1 MCLEPKM
8 KYPILEDIGK
18 HFIDRA
24 AELVKSGH
32 SFVYVLDNIDWEEK
46 AHDMRQDVQNRS
58 VHAVATSIVFNRVA
72 DEGLPDSGPQKI
84 LKDCNVHQLVDI
96 NQLEFDVIQ
105 DRYRILVAN
114 ILFEHFPAFAMFRK
128 VLPTSTSCE
137 FPREMANKSEVLTM
151 PIMMKDE
158 KKYSDCVDV
167 LDQLEKWTQEIYTAA
182 GLSSPEK
189 ESEEASPTIGTTSR
203 PDQPASHVPPVA
215 SDSDPLNGVKIPCFG
230 DQLTRVRFAGAKDLR
245 AGCHSAK
252 QRLDHLYPFCIVDWH
267 TKRSFLKVQCAYL
280 FKSCEK
286 LILLMTTVL
295 HSKWIMQNTKCFAW
309 FIHPIFKVKY
319 TMSCKFVFR
328 QFSKNFIRIL
338 EENKEHFASLGRS

>member
-1 MCLEPKM
+1 
-8 KYPILEDIGK
+8 
-18 HFIDRA
+18 
-24 AELVKSGH
+24 
-32 SFVYVLDNIDWEEK
+32 
-46 AHDMRQDVQNRS
+46 MRQDVQNRS
-58 VHAVATSIVFNRVA
+58 VHAVATSVVFNRVA

-128 VLPTSTSCE
+128 DLPTSTSCE

-189 ESEEASPTIGTTSR
+189 ESEEASPTVGTTSR

-230 DQLTRVRFAGAKDLR
+230 DQLTRVRFAGAKDLK
-245 AGCHSAK
+245 SWLPFSKAK
-252 QRLDHLYPFCIVDWH
+252 IGSSI
-267 TKRSFLKVQCAYL
+267 SFLYCRLAY
-280 FKSCEK
+280 KEK
-286 LILLMTTVL
+286 FFEGTVCL
-295 HSKWIMQNTKCFAW
+295 PFQIM
-309 FIHPIFKVKY
+309 
-319 TMSCKFVFR
+319 
-328 QFSKNFIRIL
+328 
-338 EENKEHFASLGRS
+338 